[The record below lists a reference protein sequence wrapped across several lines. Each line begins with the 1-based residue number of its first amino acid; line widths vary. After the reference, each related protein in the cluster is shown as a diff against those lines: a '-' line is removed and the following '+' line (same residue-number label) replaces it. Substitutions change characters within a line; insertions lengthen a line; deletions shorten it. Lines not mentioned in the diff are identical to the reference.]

1 MEVQG
6 YLEAGGF
13 ITRVSSIEDIKNFIA
28 RCGRSINEIT
38 EAELDQATNFIT
50 SGTGFLY
57 DYMDDCGVCYKTN
70 PIICLNGKS
79 VVSNHMNSY
88 KILDGTVAINK
99 FAFSETENKDRLQN
113 IYMPDTVIT
122 IGAYAFWNRE
132 MLCCIKLPTSLLKIG
147 DSAFYG
153 CSSLKSI
160 SNLPNLKYIGSH
172 AFEQSGLET
181 ITIPAST
188 IKIGSCAF
196 SKCTALTSVTFEG
209 VPTTIGSDIF
219 DRCISLSNINVPHG
233 YIDYFAKALYPLN
246 KEIIKEV

>member
-13 ITRVSSIEDIKNFIA
+13 ITKVSSMEDIKNFIA
-28 RCGRSINEIT
+28 RCGRSMNEIT

-88 KILDGTVAINK
+88 KILDRTVAINK
-99 FAFSETENKDRLQN
+99 DAFYEHDNKDRLQN
-113 IYMPDTVIT
+113 IYMPNTVII
-122 IGAYAFWNRE
+122 IGCFAFYGRYK
-132 MLCCIKLPTSLLKIG
+132 LCNIRWSKSLQKIG
-147 DSAFYG
+147 DYAFYG
-153 CSSLKSI
+153 CSSLK
-160 SNLPNLKYIGSH
+160 NLSTFPILKYIGRH
-172 AFEQSGLET
+172 AFGNSGLET
-181 ITIPAST
+181 ISIPAST

-196 SKCTALTSVTFEG
+196 KDCQALTSVTFEG
-209 VPTTIGSDIF
+209 IPTTIGSDIF
-219 DRCISLSNINVPHG
+219 DGCISLNNINVPHG
-233 YIDYFAKALYPLN
+233 YRDYFVKALYPLN
-246 KEIIKEV
+246 KEIIKEA